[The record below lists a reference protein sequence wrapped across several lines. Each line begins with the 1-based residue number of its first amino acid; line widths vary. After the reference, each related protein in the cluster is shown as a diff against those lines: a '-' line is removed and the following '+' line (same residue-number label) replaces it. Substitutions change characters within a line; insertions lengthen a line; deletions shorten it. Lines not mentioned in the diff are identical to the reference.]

1 MTLFEVTLLLLAMA
15 VVLMQAA
22 RYLRVPY
29 PALLALVGGCATVLP
44 FAPHLTIEPRLAL
57 ALFVA
62 PAVMDTAFEL
72 PPRELMRNWVPLVS
86 LAVLLV
92 LAGVFAPF
100 QVPGWQAFSERF
112 VPLGVTLAVVVCPLE
127 RLRGRMRSFVP
138 AALFVPTPSI
148 DGRKSGVGFAPGLR
162 AKFWLGFGNCATA
175 IAF

>member
-1 MTLFEVTLLLLAMA
+1 MPLFEVTLLLLAVA

-92 LAGVFAPF
+92 LA
-100 QVPGWQAFSERF
+100 
-112 VPLGVTLAVVVCPLE
+112 TTAVVAWVGVSLRRADRRRQRSRSAPSSRPPMRPRPRPCSANSTCPDA
-127 RLRGRMRSFVP
+127 RWPFC
-138 AALFVPTPSI
+138 
-148 DGRKSGVGFAPGLR
+148 R
-162 AKFWLGFGNCATA
+162 ARAC
-175 IAF
+175 